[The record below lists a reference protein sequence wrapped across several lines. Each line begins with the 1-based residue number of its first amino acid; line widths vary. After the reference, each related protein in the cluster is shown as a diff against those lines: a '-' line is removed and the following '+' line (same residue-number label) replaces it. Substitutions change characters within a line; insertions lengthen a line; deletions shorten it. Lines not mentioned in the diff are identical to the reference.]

1 MNYYNF
7 GFYILTPSPA
17 HPRLELKCDFIVT
30 VSSCLSN
37 IHPDLTKSFWAN
49 HDEEQ
54 KLYQKELSLDDNTFK
69 RMKETIS
76 ELFYNKRL
84 DVDGRFLNLKDA
96 QEFKN
101 SFLSDIP
108 QTKIIGISIAE
119 PQKDDFKKDIETSYT
134 NPTPSI
140 TIDPA
145 TSLQALQ
152 TGGTFLGHD
161 ILGWD
166 TGHFHTYHC
175 NGLHQDI
182 AENFSVSLN
191 KNGLLDNPHSDIAK
205 FAKFIENMGEPVSW
219 FPFAVHE
226 YSH

>member
-30 VSSCLSN
+30 VSSCLSEIYPN
-37 IHPDLTKSFWAN
+37 LTKSFWAN

-54 KLYQKELSLDDNTFK
+54 KLYQKELLLDDSIFK
-69 RMKETIS
+69 QMKETIS
-76 ELFYNKRL
+76 ELFDNKSL

-101 SFLSDIP
+101 SFLSNIP
-108 QTKIIGISIAE
+108 QTKIVGISIAE
-119 PQKDDFKKDIETSYT
+119 PQKGDFKKDIETSYPKQIPST
-134 NPTPSI
+134 N
-140 TIDPA
+140 IDPDM
-145 TSLQALQ
+145 QALQ

-182 AENFSVSLN
+182 AENFSTTLN
-191 KNGLLDNPHSDIAK
+191 KYGLLDNPHCDVAE
-205 FAKFIENMGEPVSW
+205 FAKFIEDMGEPVTW